1 VRLDHLLS
9 KEHLTAS
16 LSGLVGRAI
25 TPASVRWWLLICVE
39 YWLDAPGR
47 MATACLVQLP
57 FGEVGTDA
65 GVMRGG
71 CSAHCWV
78 LREHALCVGGVAF
91 GSRTIRDTRP
101 FALVW
106 VGGVRG
112 DGGGLVFENCTV
124 DASIF
129 VVQVSKGIRWMSWH
143 QEPMKDVGSCD
154 KLRGAANRAVIRGF
168 PNGET
173 QHQLC
178 GVTRT

>member
-1 VRLDHLLS
+1 MFW
-9 KEHLTAS
+9 
-16 LSGLVGRAI
+16 
-25 TPASVRWWLLICVE
+25 WWLLICVE

-47 MATACLVQLP
+47 VTTACLVQLP
-57 FGEVGTDA
+57 FGEVGTDV
-65 GVMRGG
+65 GVMEGG

-78 LREHALCVGGVAF
+78 LREHPLKLVVVAF
-91 GSRTIRDTRP
+91 GSRTILDTKPPVRL
-101 FALVW
+101 A
-106 VGGVRG
+106 GGVG
-112 DGGGLVFENCTV
+112 VSGGGLVFENCTV